1 MTAAAVVLTHRRYL
15 DNLRLTFPSWD
26 EHFLSPRQAVVI
38 QAHAGN
44 FYEND
49 IVTALRLRRSAC
61 TPPTLQESGWQAYL
75 TQRDHLVLLTV
86 RALMVPPQLE
96 SMKVAEH
103 LRPPS
108 YKSCHRSHKAVYS
121 LGTKWYSYEM
131 LNLEALD
138 YFDFVWKLDTDT
150 GFAAPMRQTIA
161 DYLVSNGGYWL
172 STGSGPKYDTP
183 GCTTSLPDATESYLR
198 AAGCSKALLKHQE
211 LTHPYTFGSCFVGG
225 WLGLLQSPQ
234 FLSYAQFWWTWPGGW
249 THRWGD
255 QQFWT
260 HALAV
265 CNATEFHINIPSIRL
280 VLNTSSHCR
289 MAAEPVPTGYD
300 IHQVKQMP
308 QLLRLLQRPRAGISM
323 GRRDPSRRPTRSLPV
338 LHYAAHS
345 GWGNQ
350 MLELAR
356 AKCLAEVLNRSL
368 VWPAVMKHY
377 DIALG
382 RCSLGRTGSAAS
394 MWSRYLT
401 FSGQRPPLSAFMT
414 MTDSSTRDHQEGAAD
429 GFSCTPPH
437 CFLTR
442 IECNKSFDGEV
453 ARLRHVETAVLV
465 LGTTFPL
472 PVNLPSSAC
481 PKAAPPQYRNELVRR
496 VRAVVVRAL
505 DGGMRAWTGLG
516 VTALP
521 STFDEGYDAIHLRGP
536 EGRRRSPRD
545 EAARESLSAW
555 LHGSRRPVF
564 IATDDMAFA
573 EKMVNASL
581 ASWNEYD
588 PRPRFFSQRDLPVN
602 HTRILAHL
610 QGPQRKKAAFMVPLL
625 VDVIACINAERFWPS
640 SDSTLSR
647 HIAQQRHLSGRNTS
661 H

>member
-1 MTAAAVVLTHRRYL
+1 MANLTC
-15 DNLRLTFPSWD
+15 
-26 EHFLSPRQAVVI
+26 
-38 QAHAGN
+38 AGE
-44 FYEND
+44 Y
-49 IVTALRLRRSAC
+49 R
-61 TPPTLQESGWQAYL
+61 SGWQAS
-75 TQRDHLVLLTV
+75 RPCACAV
-86 RALMVPPQLE
+86 
-96 SMKVAEH
+96 
-103 LRPPS
+103 RPPARS
-108 YKSCHRSHKAVYS
+108 ISC
-121 LGTKWYSYEM
+121 
-131 LNLEALD
+131 
-138 YFDFVWKLDTDT
+138 
-150 GFAAPMRQTIA
+150 APA
-161 DYLVSNGGYWL
+161 
-172 STGSGPKYDTP
+172 PP
-183 GCTTSLPDATESYLR
+183 
-198 AAGCSKALLKHQE
+198 
-211 LTHPYTFGSCFVGG
+211 
-225 WLGLLQSPQ
+225 
-234 FLSYAQFWWTWPGGW
+234 
-249 THRWGD
+249 
-255 QQFWT
+255 
-260 HALAV
+260 
-265 CNATEFHINIPSIRL
+265 PSSEER
-280 VLNTSSHCR
+280 
-289 MAAEPVPTGYD
+289 D
-300 IHQVKQMP
+300 
-308 QLLRLLQRPRAGISM
+308 GISM

-414 MTDSSTRDHQEGAAD
+414 KRDSSTRDHQEGAAD
-429 GFSCTPPH
+429 GFSCTPPN

-453 ARLRHVETAVLV
+453 ARLRHVETTVLV

-496 VRAVVVRAL
+496 VRAVVVHAL